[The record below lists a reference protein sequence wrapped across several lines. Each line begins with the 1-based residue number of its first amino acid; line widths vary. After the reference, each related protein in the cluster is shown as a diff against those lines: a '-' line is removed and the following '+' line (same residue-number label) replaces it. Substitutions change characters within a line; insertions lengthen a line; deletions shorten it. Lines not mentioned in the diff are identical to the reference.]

1 MMGRLSIIL
10 TQLFHD
16 QPHILGITLLEIK
29 IKQLDGLKS
38 EILVSQKKAVKKNT
52 ILIFILGSAS
62 VTLGFQ

>member
-38 EILVSQKKAVKKNT
+38 EILVSQKNREKNT
-52 ILIFILGSAS
+52 ILIFILRSAS

>member
-1 MMGRLSIIL
+1 MMGRLITIL

-38 EILVSQKKAVKKNT
+38 EILVSQKNREKNT
-52 ILIFILGSAS
+52 I
-62 VTLGFQ
+62 